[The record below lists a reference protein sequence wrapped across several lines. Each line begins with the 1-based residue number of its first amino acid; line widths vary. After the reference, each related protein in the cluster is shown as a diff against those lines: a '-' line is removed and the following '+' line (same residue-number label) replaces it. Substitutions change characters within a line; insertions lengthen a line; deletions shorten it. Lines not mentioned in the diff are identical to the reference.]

1 MSAKYVIKLL
11 TLGDSLVGKT
21 SIVMRYSD
29 NKFTDTFAT
38 IGIDFKTK
46 FFTIKNQVVKVIIW
60 DTAGQEKFRNIVNQY
75 YKGADGV
82 LLTYDITSRKSFENI
97 DYWLN
102 ELKKNNDLN
111 EISVYLVGNKSDLEG
126 KRAVSF
132 EEGKNYADK
141 NKINFSEVSAKT
153 GKGIINVFN
162 KLMEGCVAKINSQFD
177 IEEQIELGS
186 ISNLNNLSNKNKSR
200 CCG

>member
-29 NKFTDTFAT
+29 NKFADTFAT

-82 LLTYDITSRKSFENI
+82 LLTYDITSRKTFNNVQEWI
-97 DYWLN
+97 KQYQFI
-102 ELKKNNDLN
+102 ELTTNKKGKFRLEEAGRIPSTLAIEDELMKWVSEQRRC
-111 EISVYLVGNKSDLEG
+111 EIGITTEEIINKSKELDENQKKSQTALEHWVLYFLILF
-126 KRAVSF
+126 RLLF
-132 EEGKNYADK
+132 TL
-141 NKINFSEVSAKT
+141 I
-153 GKGIINVFN
+153 
-162 KLMEGCVAKINSQFD
+162 
-177 IEEQIELGS
+177 
-186 ISNLNNLSNKNKSR
+186 
-200 CCG
+200 